1 MKETGEQ
8 LEPTPEQKP
17 EQKHYRI
24 LQAMLHGRRRLQ
36 SEERIALRFACTL
49 ISQRVGEMELDED

>member
-1 MKETGEQ
+1 MNDKNATV
-8 LEPTPEQKP
+8 EPTPVTT

>member
-1 MKETGEQ
+1 MEKDNTTTK
-8 LEPTPEQKP
+8 PITTEQKY
-17 EQKHYRI
+17 YRI
-24 LQAMLHGRRRLQ
+24 LQAMLHGRRRLK